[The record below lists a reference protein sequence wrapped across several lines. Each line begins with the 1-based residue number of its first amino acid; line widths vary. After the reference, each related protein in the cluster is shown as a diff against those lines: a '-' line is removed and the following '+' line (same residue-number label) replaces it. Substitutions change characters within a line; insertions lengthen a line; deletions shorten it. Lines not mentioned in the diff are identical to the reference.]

1 VRRGHPGLGDVD
13 DRAGVGELPL
23 VPRIERGGVAVGADA
38 EQHEVE
44 GLRERGVRRAQRMDL
59 LLGDRDALEQR
70 LPGQPLVRVRVL
82 GRDEA
87 FVAPPDMPCAPVEL
101 EAGETLV
108 SRPRRRP
115 PGERD
120 AERASRTGSL
130 GDPAGREPG

>member
-1 VRRGHPGLGDVD
+1 VRRRHPRLGNLDE
-13 DRAGVGELPL
+13 RAGVGELLL
-23 VPRIERGGVAVGADA
+23 VPGIERSGVAVGADA
-38 EQHEVE
+38 EQREVE
-44 GLRERGVRRAQRMDL
+44 GLRKRDVRRAQRVDL

-70 LPGQPLVRVRVL
+70 LAGQPLVRVRVL

-87 FVAPPDMPCAPVEL
+87 LVAPPDVPPAPVEL
-101 EAGETLV
+101 EPGETLV
-108 SRPRRRP
+108 DRARRRP